1 MSKYKQVCIG
11 YHGHKWGI
19 WVSTQW
25 FRRYEKEKPSE
36 QGLSYHCRGFHY
48 AQLVI
53 SWLLVCSSNRIPLEL
68 DYRGNRGI
76 IPWGVYYYYDSFV
89 QEGKIY
95 SYIWKWVFMVW
106 KHNFEWISLEVES
119 CLAEVWGKVP
129 IGCQSPT
136 LSHWRQLSYAV
147 SSNRVH
153 YWINIIFD
161 WPLNRL
167 NHKRGW
173 NNKN

>member
-1 MSKYKQVCIG
+1 M
-11 YHGHKWGI
+11 HRLPW
-19 WVSTQW
+19 TQM
-25 FRRYEKEKPSE
+25 RN
-36 QGLSYHCRGFHY
+36 LGFNPMVQKVWEGK
-48 AQLVI
+48 AQWTRLILPLQRFPLCTVRVI

-147 SSNRVH
+147 SSNRVF